1 MANGYMRAGAA
12 LGDALFGNGRAAYN
26 DQLGTE
32 YKLAY
37 ALEQARQARNAR
49 VLGDQNVASR
59 QGLTADL
66 IGRARAGDVDALNQ
80 LTAYGLTAN
89 EKVDLGTLGQSQDFA
104 MRQAVY
110 DRATL
115 GDLAGAGAASL
126 GLTTKPLEMTK
137 IAGDVAYNPYAQP
150 GQDLNVTPLGEAA
163 IGQRNASAASSYATA
178 ARTRQAMG
186 LDAAK
191 YADQRSG
198 GTLGDPPR
206 ASTKPPSAAEMKAQQ
221 ANATKTAQLGN
232 VNRGLARIESALS
245 NLGGS
250 FVDTGPI
257 DQYLVR
263 NTEAGQEL
271 DAAVGAIQNSMLA
284 LTRVPGV
291 GSQSDLEARIAA
303 LQYPSLSNA
312 PGVNARTLKQ
322 LKDFVQE
329 LQGISAEAS
338 GTLGDAPPAAA
349 PRGPGLPAANG
360 PAPGT
365 VRNGYRFRGGNPA
378 DRNAWEKI

>member
-80 LTAYGLTAN
+80 LTAYGLTSN
-89 EKVDLGTLGQSQDFA
+89 DKVDLGMLGQTQEFA
-104 MRQAVY
+104 MRQAARDKAV
-110 DRATL
+110 L
-115 GDLAGAGAASL
+115 GDPLNPNSELFGIANGPVE
-126 GLTTKPLEMTK
+126 TTK
-137 IAGDVAYNPYAQP
+137 ISDGVAYSPLGSSSQTV
-150 GQDLNVTPLGEAA
+150 NVTPLGQAA

-191 YADQRSG
+191 YADQRSA

-206 ASTKPPSAAEMKAQQ
+206 GPSKPPSAAEMKAQQ

-232 VNRGLARIESALS
+232 VNRGLARIEAALG

-329 LQGISAEAS
+329 LQGIGVEAS
-338 GTLGDAPPAAA
+338 GTLGDAPPSAV
-349 PRGPGLPAANG
+349 PRGPGLPAAGG